1 MACVSTA
8 RSLQGVKM
16 NLKTIAAILVVGG
29 LSMVYG
35 ASSVKFGLF
44 PYPQIVSMK
53 HNSTEEVR
61 SPYYYGKKSF
71 FEVNGK
77 EYPIVMVG
85 DSITDQAEWNELL
98 QQGGIANRGIGGD
111 TTEGVLLRMDSIYS
125 TGAKKT
131 FMMMGINDIT
141 HSKDVDLV
149 FDNYTKALRLLSVKG
164 MNPHIQ
170 STLLAGKSMEKYN
183 VEVLRLNEK
192 LMSYA
197 KENNIPY
204 INLNALLSIDGALA
218 DEYTT
223 DGVHL
228 NGKAY
233 AVWGEAIA
241 PYMSADL

>member
-1 MACVSTA
+1 
-8 RSLQGVKM
+8 
-16 NLKTIAAILVVGG
+16 
-29 LSMVYG
+29 
-35 ASSVKFGLF
+35 
-44 PYPQIVSMK
+44 
-53 HNSTEEVR
+53 
-61 SPYYYGKKSF
+61 
-71 FEVNGK
+71 
-77 EYPIVMVG
+77 
-85 DSITDQAEWNELL
+85 
-98 QQGGIANRGIGGD
+98 
-111 TTEGVLLRMDSIYS
+111 MDSIYS